1 MVRLAA
7 LRSQCL
13 SLAKNCSMGS
23 GRASIS
29 GPETARARQQQIGR
43 LSRSVPLFTRAGQ
56 IDIAGQGMGFGK
68 SQCWTLWPA
77 SACPGKSGFRFLR
90 KDHAQTKSALGFLL
104 THHALEPARGRSR
117 WTSSTPYSPVNNRTI
132 PLSGH
137 RKTSFDI
144 FPERIPGCTTPS
156 PGPKRSTTG

>member
-68 SQCWTLWPA
+68 SQCWILWPA
-77 SACPGKSGFRFLR
+77 SPGKSGFRFLR
-90 KDHAQTKSALGFLL
+90 KDHAQQKARWRFLL
-104 THHALEPARGRSR
+104 THP
-117 WTSSTPYSPVNNRTI
+117 SSTPYSPVNIRTI
-132 PLSGH
+132 PLSGQ

-144 FPERIPGCTTPS
+144 FPERMPGCTTPS
-156 PGPKRSTTG
+156 PGPKRSTG